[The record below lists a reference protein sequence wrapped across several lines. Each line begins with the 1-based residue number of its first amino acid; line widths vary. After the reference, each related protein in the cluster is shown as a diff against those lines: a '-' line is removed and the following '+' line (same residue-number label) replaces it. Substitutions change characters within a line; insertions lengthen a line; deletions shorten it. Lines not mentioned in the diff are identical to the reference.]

1 MRPSVS
7 YRRYVV
13 GVLFVF
19 MLLHETDRLL
29 IGPLTPDIMATFHI
43 TMTQMGAVSTGAL
56 IVGAVLYPVWGYAY
70 DRFSRRNCSRWRRSS
85 GGPRPGSAR
94 RHPPTRSLATRAST
108 GIDDSSYPGL
118 FSLVSD
124 YFGPKVRGRVYGLL
138 RLTQP
143 LGYIIGM
150 VLGLILTATL
160 GWRAVFY
167 LTGGLGLVLAG
178 LIFFSLRKRRA
189 TG

>member
-70 DRFSRRNCSRWRRSS
+70 DRFSRPKLLSLASFIW
-85 GGPRPGSAR
+85 GSTTWISAAA
-94 RHPPTRSLATRAST
+94 PSYPVFLATRAST

-143 LGYIIGM
+143 LGFIIGM

-160 GWRAVFY
+160 GWGAYF
-167 LTGGLGLVLAG
+167 
-178 LIFFSLRKRRA
+178 I
-189 TG
+189 

>member
-70 DRFSRRNCSRWRRSS
+70 DRFSRPKLAPFTISVAKCDAADALPPFPQVKIRR
-85 GGPRPGSAR
+85 P
-94 RHPPTRSLATRAST
+94 
-108 GIDDSSYPGL
+108 
-118 FSLVSD
+118 
-124 YFGPKVRGRVYGLL
+124 
-138 RLTQP
+138 
-143 LGYIIGM
+143 
-150 VLGLILTATL
+150 
-160 GWRAVFY
+160 
-167 LTGGLGLVLAG
+167 
-178 LIFFSLRKRRA
+178 
-189 TG
+189 

>member
-29 IGPLTPDIMATFHI
+29 IGALTPDIMATFHI

-70 DRFSRRNCSRWRRSS
+70 DRFSR
-85 GGPRPGSAR
+85 PKLL
-94 RHPPTRSLATRAST
+94 SLASFIST
-108 GIDDSSYPGL
+108 I
-118 FSLVSD
+118 
-124 YFGPKVRGRVYGLL
+124 
-138 RLTQP
+138 
-143 LGYIIGM
+143 
-150 VLGLILTATL
+150 
-160 GWRAVFY
+160 
-167 LTGGLGLVLAG
+167 
-178 LIFFSLRKRRA
+178 
-189 TG
+189 

>member
-85 GGPRPGSAR
+85 GGPRPGSAQ
-94 RHPPTRSLATRAST
+94 RHPPTRSFWPRVRPPASTTRAIRGSLALCPIT
-108 GIDDSSYPGL
+108 SAQGARQGLRAPATDAAAGLYHRHGSGADSDCNS
-118 FSLVSD
+118 
-124 YFGPKVRGRVYGLL
+124 R
-138 RLTQP
+138 
-143 LGYIIGM
+143 
-150 VLGLILTATL
+150 
-160 GWRAVFY
+160 
-167 LTGGLGLVLAG
+167 LAG
-178 LIFFSLRKRRA
+178 CLLSDRWIRA
-189 TG
+189 GVGGADLLQP